1 MASFGIFSLFT
12 NVPLDETIEII
23 IQKLFH
29 KSTHYLGFSHVQ
41 LRSLLCF
48 AVKNCHFLFN
58 GCLYEQ
64 IDGVAMGSPLGP
76 LFANIFLS
84 YHEKNWLDNC
94 PTSFKPLY
102 FRRYVDDCFIIFRSQ
117 EHVQP
122 FLDYLNRKHENIN
135 FSCELETNGSLPFL
149 DVSIERSNGFSTS
162 VYRKPT
168 FIGLFTNFD
177 SFIPLSFKRNLVYC
191 LLDRYFKICSSY
203 QVFHLEVL
211 QLKNLLLSNGYPSAL
226 FEHCLSGFLDKIFS
240 VPVSSPLDNINK
252 RVIYFCLPFTG
263 THSLR
268 IRTQLVKLLSSCF
281 PDIDLRIVFKPGR
294 RLSDFFQ
301 FKDVI
306 PKLMRSHVV
315 YKYKCQCCGA
325 LYFGQTCRHLHT
337 RISEHL
343 GISPLSGKKLTCSS
357 LSAIQAHTR
366 TTCHPISFDDFS
378 IMSYC
383 NTASELLIRE
393 SLLIP

>member
-1 MASFGIFSLFT
+1 MTPPDTFSFLNDLRTLNFNTDNVFMASFDISSLFT

-29 KSTHYLGFSHVQ
+29 KSTHYLRFSHVH

-48 AVKNCHFLFN
+48 AVQNCPFLFN

-64 IDGVAMGSPLGP
+64 IDGVAMGWPLCS

-94 PTSFKPLY
+94 STSFKLLY
-102 FRRYVDDCFIIFRSQ
+102 FRRYVDDRFIIFRSQ

-135 FSCELETNGSLPFL
+135 SSSELETNGSLPFL

-211 QLKNLLLSNGYPSAL
+211 KLKNLLLSNGYPSAL
-226 FEHCLSGFLDKIFS
+226 FEHCLSVFLDKIFS
-240 VPVSSPLDNINK
+240 VPVSSPLYNINK
-252 RVIYFCLPFTG
+252 RVIYFCLPFCRYALITG
-263 THSLR
+263 PYT
-268 IRTQLVKLLSSCF
+268 V
-281 PDIDLRIVFKPGR
+281 
-294 RLSDFFQ
+294 
-301 FKDVI
+301 
-306 PKLMRSHVV
+306 
-315 YKYKCQCCGA
+315 
-325 LYFGQTCRHLHT
+325 GQTSIFL
-337 RISEHL
+337 
-343 GISPLSGKKLTCSS
+343 
-357 LSAIQAHTR
+357 
-366 TTCHPISFDDFS
+366 FS
-378 IMSYC
+378 
-383 NTASELLIRE
+383 
-393 SLLIP
+393 